1 MTPGIETGPAVP
13 EEAVA
18 EAALPV
24 RTAPLPTAP
33 VPARPGAPGPSAGGS
48 VVLAFPPLVES
59 SFGRYF
65 PSSAVLAGFLQSRKV
80 RTHQWDL
87 NEEFALHLL
96 DPGHLAE
103 AGAGRLVGLEGC
115 YPEEMSAVAGRWLA
129 RHRDALF
136 DELGRHVFASESG
149 PAFLLSALAQPY
161 LIDPEAEWL
170 TDPALLRSDR
180 TLVFRSYYASLDLA
194 ARLPEDAR
202 LLGVSVPMGPQLV
215 PALLLAET
223 VKRIRP
229 EVRIVLGG
237 PTLSLMNEDDLSR
250 LLDVHRQVD
259 AVVRF
264 DGEAPLLALYRQAD
278 SGDWRPTEVAGVSA
292 LAARTA
298 ETAGTDGSGKPAGSE
313 TAAETAAATAVH
325 APPAPGLHPNALP
338 PAAYDPALM
347 ARLVGHEMGI
357 VQARGCYW
365 GKCDYC
371 DFVELYDGSP
381 PYRGRSVQS
390 FMAELEHQVS
400 THAVRRFELITE
412 SIPPAF
418 ARRFSQAVIDRGLDI
433 TWNSFAMVDRRFDA
447 ELLQLMVRAGCEYLV
462 IGMETTNTR
471 VLKLVHKSADREEN
485 LRFIREA
492 HQAGMKLRINLIP
505 DLPSTTLEEAMESL
519 RDVAELADCVE
530 SFTVFPFEATRSSE
544 VGRRP
549 ERFGLVVGDEDSG
562 LANQAQYALNH
573 LGNIDPAM
581 TREERTGVHRAF
593 QDFAI
598 GHGSAHMRRTGDE
611 FLDRLPGEDETFRL
625 GIASLDVLPRGDELV
640 VTHVLRRERTV
651 LPAAVARGLVPWL
664 DGRPLTRRDLTDVY
678 GTAGGTA
685 VLRQLVEARM
695 LTAGAATGHPEPAL
709 T

>member
-1 MTPGIETGPAVP
+1 MPCSNESGPAEP
-13 EEAVA
+13 VA
-18 EAALPV
+18 
-24 RTAPLPTAP
+24 
-33 VPARPGAPGPSAGGS
+33 ARGDGC

-65 PSSAVLAGFLQSRKV
+65 PSTTVLAGFLHSRGV

-96 DPGHLAE
+96 DSGHLTE
-103 AGAGRLVGLEGC
+103 AGAGRLVGLDGC
-115 YPEEMSAVAGRWLA
+115 HPEEMSAVAGRWLA
-129 RHRDALF
+129 RRRDALF
-136 DELGRHVFASESG
+136 DEDGRHTFAAESG

-170 TDPALLRSDR
+170 TDAALMRSER
-180 TLVFRSYYASLDLA
+180 TLIYRAYYASLDLA
-194 ARLPEDAR
+194 SRLPAEAR
-202 LLGVSVPMGPQLV
+202 PLGISVPMGPQLV
-215 PALLLAET
+215 PALLLAEA

-229 EVRIVLGG
+229 DVRTVLGG
-237 PTLSLMNEDDLSR
+237 PTLSLMNESDLAR
-250 LLDVHRQVD
+250 LLEVHHQVD

-264 DGEAPLLALYRQAD
+264 DGEAPLLALYQQAAA
-278 SGDWRPTEVAGVSA
+278 GEWRPTEVRGVSA
-292 LAARTA
+292 MADG
-298 ETAGTDGSGKPAGSE
+298 ET
-313 TAAETAAATAVH
+313 VH
-325 APPAPGLHPNALP
+325 ALPAPGLHPNTLP

-390 FMAELEHQVS
+390 FMAELEHQVR
-400 THAVRRFELITE
+400 THDVRHFELITE

-418 ARRFSQAVIDRGLDI
+418 ARRFSQAVLDRGMDI

-447 ELLQLMVRAGCEYLV
+447 ELLQLMVRAGCEYLI
-462 IGMETTNTR
+462 IGMETTNSR
-471 VLKLVHKSADREEN
+471 VLKLVHKSADRQEN

-492 HQAGMKLRINLIP
+492 HRAGMKLRINLIP

-544 VGRRP
+544 VGRHP
-549 ERFGLVVGDEDSG
+549 ERFGLVVRDGGSV

-581 TREERTGVHRAF
+581 TREERIGVHRAF
-593 QDFAI
+593 KDFAI

-611 FLDRLPGEDETFRL
+611 FLDRLPGEDEAFRL
-625 GIASLDVLPRGDELV
+625 AVASLDVLPRGDELV
-640 VTHVLRRERTV
+640 VTHILRRERTV
-651 LPAAVARGLVPWL
+651 LPAVVARGLGPWL
-664 DGRPLTRRDLTDVY
+664 DGTPLTRRELTDVY
-678 GTAGGTA
+678 GPAGGAA
-685 VLRQLVEARM
+685 VLRQLVGAQM
-695 LTAGAATGHPEPAL
+695 LTAATAGRPEPAL
-709 T
+709 A

>member
-1 MTPGIETGPAVP
+1 MTSGIDIGPAVP
-13 EEAVA
+13 EEAG
-18 EAALPV
+18 PG
-24 RTAPLPTAP
+24 TA
-33 VPARPGAPGPSAGGS
+33 GPSGGGS

-115 YPEEMSAVAGRWLA
+115 YPEEMCAVAGRWLGS
-129 RHRDALF
+129 HRDALF
-136 DELGRHVFASESG
+136 DELGRHTFAAETG

-170 TDPALLRSDR
+170 SDPALLRSDR
-180 TLVFRSYYASLDLA
+180 TLVFRAYYASLGLA
-194 ARLPEDAR
+194 DRLPADAR

-215 PALLLAET
+215 PALLLAEA

-229 EVRIVLGG
+229 DVRIVLGG
-237 PTLSLMNEDDLSR
+237 PTLSLMNEDDLAR
-250 LLDVHRQVD
+250 LLEVHRQVD

-292 LAARTA
+292 LTA
-298 ETAGTDGSGKPAGSE
+298 ETTVTADTDGTDSTDKAAGPE
-313 TAAETAAATAVH
+313 GGAATDGAVRTAVH
-325 APPAPGLHPNALP
+325 TPPAPGLHPNALP

-400 THAVRRFELITE
+400 THGVRRFELITE

-418 ARRFSQAVIDRGLDI
+418 ARRFSQAVLDRGLDI

-611 FLDRLPGEDETFRL
+611 FLDRLPGDEETFRL
-625 GIASLDVLPRGDELV
+625 GVSSLDVLPRGDELV

-651 LPAAVARGLVPWL
+651 LPAAVARGLAPWL
-664 DGRPLTRRDLTDVY
+664 DGTPLTRRDLTDAY

-695 LTAGAATGHPEPAL
+695 LTAAAATGHPEPVL

>member
-1 MTPGIETGPAVP
+1 MTPGTPGTPDGNPGPD
-13 EEAVA
+13 
-18 EAALPV
+18 
-24 RTAPLPTAP
+24 AP
-33 VPARPGAPGPSAGGS
+33 PARDGS

-65 PSSAVLAGFLQSRKV
+65 PSTAVLAGFLQSRKV

-103 AGAGRLVGLEGC
+103 AGAGRLVGLEGRH
-115 YPEEMSAVAGRWLA
+115 PEEMSAVAGRWLA

-136 DELGRHVFASESG
+136 DERGRHTFAAASG
-149 PAFLLSALAQPY
+149 PEFLLSALARPY

-180 TLVFRSYYASLDLA
+180 TLVYRAYYASLGLA
-194 ARLPEDAR
+194 DRLPGDTR

-215 PALLLAET
+215 PALLLAEA
-223 VKRIRP
+223 VKQVRP
-229 EVRIVLGG
+229 DVRIVLGG
-237 PTLSLMNEDDLSR
+237 PTLSLMNEHDLAR

-264 DGEAPLLALYRQAD
+264 DGEAPLLALWRQAD
-278 SGDWRPTEVAGVSA
+278 GGAWRPGEVAGVSA
-292 LAARTA
+292 LVDGTPVHTPPTA
-298 ETAGTDGSGKPAGSE
+298 
-313 TAAETAAATAVH
+313 
-325 APPAPGLHPNALP
+325 GLHPNALP
-338 PAAYDPALM
+338 PAAYDPVLM
-347 ARLVGHEMGI
+347 ARLVGPEMGI

-400 THAVRRFELITE
+400 THGVRRFELITE

-418 ARRFSQAVIDRGLDI
+418 ARRFAQAVLDRGLDI

-505 DLPSTTLEEAMESL
+505 DLPSTTVEEAMESL
-519 RDVAELADCVE
+519 RDVAELADCIE

-544 VGRRP
+544 VGRHP
-549 ERFGLVVGDEDSG
+549 ERFGLVVGGDGTG

-581 TREERTGVHRAF
+581 TREERTGVHRAY

-611 FLDRLPGEDETFRL
+611 FLDRLPGEGEAFRL
-625 GIASLDVLPRGDELV
+625 GVASLDVLPRGDELV

-651 LPAAVARGLVPWL
+651 LPAAVARGLTPWL
-664 DGRPLTRRDLTDVY
+664 DGTPLTRRDLTQAY
-678 GTAGGTA
+678 GAAGGAA
-685 VLRQLVEARM
+685 VLRQLVEARL
-695 LTAGAATGHPEPAL
+695 LTAVAATGRPEPAL

>member
-1 MTPGIETGPAVP
+1 MTPET
-13 EEAVA
+13 
-18 EAALPV
+18 
-24 RTAPLPTAP
+24 
-33 VPARPGAPGPSAGGS
+33 PGAPGTEAVAAPRAGRQPETAARHTGS

-65 PSSAVLAGFLQSRKV
+65 PSTAVLAGFLQSRKV

-103 AGAGRLVGLEGC
+103 AGAGRLVGLEGR
-115 YPEEMSAVAGRWLA
+115 YPEEMCAVAGRWLA
-129 RHRDALF
+129 RHHDALF
-136 DELGRHVFASESG
+136 DEHGRHTFAAESG

-170 TDPALLRSDR
+170 TDPALLESDR
-180 TLVFRSYYASLDLA
+180 TQVYRAYYASLGLA
-194 ARLPEDAR
+194 ARLPADAR

-215 PALLLAET
+215 PALLLAEA

-229 EVRIVLGG
+229 DLRIVLGG
-237 PTLSLMNEDDLSR
+237 PTLSLMNEDDLAR

-278 SGDWRPTEVAGVSA
+278 TGDWRPHEVAGVSA
-292 LAARTA
+292 VAADGPVHTPPTA
-298 ETAGTDGSGKPAGSE
+298 
-313 TAAETAAATAVH
+313 
-325 APPAPGLHPNALP
+325 GLHPNALP
-338 PAAYDPALM
+338 PAAYDPDLM
-347 ARLVGHEMGI
+347 ARLVGPEMGI

-400 THAVRRFELITE
+400 THGVRRFELITE

-418 ARRFSQAVIDRGLDI
+418 ARRFAQAVIDRGLDI

-447 ELLQLMVRAGCEYLV
+447 ELLQLMVRAGCAYLV

-519 RDVAELADCVE
+519 RDVAELADCIE

-544 VGRRP
+544 VGRHP
-549 ERFGLVVGDEDSG
+549 ERFGLVVGDDGPG

-581 TREERTGVHRAF
+581 TREERTGVHRAY

-611 FLDRLPGEDETFRL
+611 FLDRLPGEDEPFRL
-625 GIASLDVLPRGDELV
+625 GVASLDVLPRGDELV

-651 LPAAVARGLVPWL
+651 LPAAVARGLAPWL
-664 DGRPLTRRDLTDVY
+664 DGTPLTRRDLTDVY
-678 GTAGGTA
+678 GTAGGAT
-685 VLRQLVEARM
+685 VLRQLVEARL
-695 LTAGAATGHPEPAL
+695 LTAVAATGHPQPAL
-709 T
+709 A